1 MKTIVLHG
9 QLGKEFGK
17 KHKMDVKTAAEAVR
31 ALIANFPAIERFLLE
46 RKEFGYRVKV
56 GREVVKKADD
66 LANPIGGG
74 TISFTPV
81 IVGAGGSFGQ
91 ILLGA
96 AIIGAAFF
104 TGGASLAASGFL
116 AGGITTTFFGGI
128 ALAFGASLIVGG
140 VTSMLAPKPK
150 TMEPGNRPE
159 NKPSYNF
166 NGPVN
171 TIAQGNPVPVG
182 YGRMIVGGAV
192 ISAGITT
199 EEI

>member
-56 GREVVKKADD
+56 GREVVANLHD
-66 LANPIGGG
+66 LSNPVSSQ

-81 IVGAGGSFGQ
+81 ILGAGGS
-91 ILLGA
+91 LGRIALGGALIFA
-96 AIIGAAFF
+96 ATFNPLAFF
-104 TGGASLAASGFL
+104 GGSALLTGTAATIAIGVGASLVL
-116 AGGITTTFFGGI
+116 
-128 ALAFGASLIVGG
+128 GG
-140 VTSMLAPKPK
+140 VSSMLAPKPK

-199 EEI
+199 EEIPA

>member
-17 KHKMDVKTAAEAVR
+17 KHKLDVKTAAEAVR
-31 ALIANFPAIERFLLE
+31 ALIANFPAIERFLME

-56 GREVVKKADD
+56 GREVISHVDE
-66 LANPIGGG
+66 LANPVSSQ

-81 IVGAGGSFGQ
+81 IVGAGSDLGNI
-91 ILLGA
+91 ILGTLLIAAAVFNPFAALGGTALLTGTA
-96 AIIGAAFF
+96 ATIAIGVG
-104 TGGASLAASGFL
+104 T
-116 AGGITTTFFGGI
+116 
-128 ALAFGASLIVGG
+128 SLIVSG
-140 VTSMLAPKPK
+140 VSGMLAPKPK

-199 EEI
+199 EEIPA

>member
-17 KHKMDVKTAAEAVR
+17 KHKLDVKTAAEAVR
-31 ALIANFPAIERFLLE
+31 ALVANFPAIEKFLME

-56 GREVVKKADD
+56 GREVVSHVDE
-66 LANPIGGG
+66 LASPVSSQ

-81 IVGAGGSFGQ
+81 IVGAGGSLGRV
-91 ILLGA
+91 IL
-96 AIIGAAFF
+96 
-104 TGGASLAASGFL
+104 GGALIFAAVFNPFAALGGTAFLTGTAATIAIGVGTSLVL
-116 AGGITTTFFGGI
+116 GGI
-128 ALAFGASLIVGG
+128 AG
-140 VTSMLAPKPK
+140 MLAPKPK

-199 EEI
+199 EEIPA